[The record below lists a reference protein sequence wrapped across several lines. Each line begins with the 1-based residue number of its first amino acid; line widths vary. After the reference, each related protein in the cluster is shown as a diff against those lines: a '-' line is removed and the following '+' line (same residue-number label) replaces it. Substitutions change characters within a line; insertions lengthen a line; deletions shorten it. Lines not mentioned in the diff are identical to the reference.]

1 LLTDKLIETL
11 DVMEGDDRL
20 RQIVW
25 TEQERLDFGGEK
37 AATLS
42 HRTKKKLAR
51 ARRDGTQK
59 WKAMNDAVGEVE
71 EEIEMEDTTAALDEL
86 AVGQA
91 QKLAWTEDL
100 ADRTRH

>member
-1 LLTDKLIETL
+1 
-11 DVMEGDDRL
+11 
-20 RQIVW
+20 
-25 TEQERLDFGGEK
+25 
-37 AATLS
+37 
-42 HRTKKKLAR
+42 
-51 ARRDGTQK
+51 
-59 WKAMNDAVGEVE
+59 MNDAVGEVE